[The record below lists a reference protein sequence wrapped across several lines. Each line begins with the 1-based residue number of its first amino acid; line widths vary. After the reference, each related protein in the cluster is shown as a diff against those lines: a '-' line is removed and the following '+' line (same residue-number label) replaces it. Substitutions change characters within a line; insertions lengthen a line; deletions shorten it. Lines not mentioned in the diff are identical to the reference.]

1 MKRKI
6 LKVSLIIVSA
16 LAALLI
22 ILALIISPVAKN
34 YIEKHSKEM
43 IGRKVQIHNLR
54 INIFTGTLEVDSIL
68 MFEANDKDV
77 FASIDTFFVNL
88 ELSKLVDK
96 NLEISKLKVVRPY
109 LVVLQNGSVFNFDD
123 LKPKKDTSKAD
134 TSKSSFPKSIVIKN
148 IIVRGGKLI
157 YTDQQ
162 LKNTINMNDLA
173 VT

>member
-96 NLEISKLKVVRPY
+96 NLEISKLKVFRPY
-109 LVVLQNGSVFNFDD
+109 LVVLQIGSVFNFDD
-123 LKPKKDTSKAD
+123 LKPKKATSRQILLNLHFQ
-134 TSKSSFPKSIVIKN
+134 S
-148 IIVRGGKLI
+148 RLL
-157 YTDQQ
+157 
-162 LKNTINMNDLA
+162 LKIS
-173 VT
+173 